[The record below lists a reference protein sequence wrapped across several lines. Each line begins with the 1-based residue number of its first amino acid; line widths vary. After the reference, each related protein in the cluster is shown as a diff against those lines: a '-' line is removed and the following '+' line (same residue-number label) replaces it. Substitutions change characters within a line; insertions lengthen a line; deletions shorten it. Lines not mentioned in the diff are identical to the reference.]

1 MANQEIPT
9 PMVRLPLNALC
20 VLLVTGAAMIPGSV
34 RGEWIYAVSKS
45 SGTLVR
51 FDSANAID
59 VEDEQQTTPVTTL
72 VSGLQQ
78 PSGLTLGP
86 DGRLYIAEWGTGT
99 ISGPPRISRYDID
112 TNQWAPLVSLNASTQ
127 AQPGAIAFRPA
138 GLGGQMLVGR
148 VGTLGG
154 TGEGS
159 IVQVSGWNTGSPT
172 VSPSAYN
179 TGITLNG
186 SSGLAVA
193 ADGTTYVSNSRYVQ
207 FGQNPVF
214 VGDVVSLNATG
225 VYQKVIAAD
234 GSLSNGLTGPAGLI
248 LDGTS
253 LFIGSVTDGRVYRT
267 TNLTAAQPTTTEFGS
282 LGPNANFEAGP
293 IARLANGSTLVA
305 SVSGSGVISILD
317 SNGALSPLGYY
328 TPAFGQI
335 GGVVIAPVPEPGSIA
350 LVAAGLGGLAWVIQR
365 RRRGRTS

>member
-9 PMVRLPLNALC
+9 PMVRLSLNALC
-20 VLLVTGAAMIPGSV
+20 VLLVTGAAIIPGFA

-45 SGTLVR
+45 GNSLVR

-72 VSGLQQ
+72 VSGLAQ
-78 PSGLTLGP
+78 PSGLALGP
-86 DGRLYIAEWGTGT
+86 DGRLYIAEWGDG
-99 ISGPPRISRYDID
+99 GAVAPRISRYDIA
-112 TNQWAPLVSLNASTQ
+112 TNEWAPLVSLNASTQ

-154 TGEGS
+154 TGEGG
-159 IVQVSGWNTGSPT
+159 IVQVSDWNTGSPT
-172 VSPSAYN
+172 VSPNAYN

-193 ADGTTYVSNSRYVQ
+193 ADGTTYVSNSQYVNL
-207 FGQNPVF
+207 GGNPVF
-214 VGDVVSLNATG
+214 MGSVVSLNATG
-225 VYQKVIAAD
+225 AFQQEIAAD
-234 GSLSNGLTGPAGLI
+234 GFFAGGLSGPAGLI

-253 LFIGSVTDGRVYRT
+253 LFTGSVTNSKVFR
-267 TNLTAAQPTTTEFGS
+267 TNLSTVTTTEFGS
-282 LGPNANFEAGP
+282 LGAETFFEVGP
-293 IARLANGSTLVA
+293 IAKLANGSILAA